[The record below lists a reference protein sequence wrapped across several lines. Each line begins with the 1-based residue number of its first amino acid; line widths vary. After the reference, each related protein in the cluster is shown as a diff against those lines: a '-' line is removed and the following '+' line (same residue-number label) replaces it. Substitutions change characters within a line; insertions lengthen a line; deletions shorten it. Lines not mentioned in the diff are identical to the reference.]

1 MCAGARLFYVAVKA
15 SNESVPQARQPTRV
29 CLKILSKMEYS
40 PEFTQANTIL
50 EEDFQADLLALDER
64 GFWMLTLQQE
74 NECDS
79 VCTYQHQKR

>member
-29 CLKILSKMEYS
+29 CMKILSVGGRFSE
-40 PEFTQANTIL
+40 
-50 EEDFQADLLALDER
+50 ADLHALDER

>member
-15 SNESVPQARQPTRV
+15 SNESVPQARKPTRV
-29 CLKILSKMEYS
+29 CLKILSAGGRFSE
-40 PEFTQANTIL
+40 
-50 EEDFQADLLALDER
+50 ADLLALDER